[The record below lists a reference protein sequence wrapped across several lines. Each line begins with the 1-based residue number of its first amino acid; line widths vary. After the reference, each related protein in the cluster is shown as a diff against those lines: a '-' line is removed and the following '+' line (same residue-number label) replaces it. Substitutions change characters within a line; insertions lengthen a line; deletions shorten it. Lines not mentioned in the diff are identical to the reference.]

1 MSGHLEPIGRYR
13 PESFCEEECCW
24 ESGVSTS
31 PYTSRYTASPS
42 SSSPLAPLSS
52 SAGTTAKAAT
62 LHHHGNSNR
71 NSSSNSNSGSSYN
84 GERRDRLDVEAR
96 AVSFSLNSKDAPVSN
111 TLKLLF
117 FICGLSTFARSESVL
132 MQTQMYTKCFNL
144 GSTFYP
150 SASSAIFMPGILI
163 QLVQNRC
170 GDRRRLEE
178 RGRKTEK
185 LERGAVIV

>member
-13 PESFCEEECCW
+13 PDSFCEEECCW
-24 ESGVSTS
+24 ESGAKGAS

-42 SSSPLAPLSS
+42 SSSSLSPLAP
-52 SAGTTAKAAT
+52 ARTAV
-62 LHHHGNSNR
+62 LHS
-71 NSSSNSNSGSSYN
+71 
-84 GERRDRLDVEAR
+84 GERRERPDVETGER

-132 MQTQMYTKCFNL
+132 MQTQMYTKCFDL
-144 GSTFYP
+144 GTTFYP

-163 QLVQNRC
+163 QLVQNRWVGGC
-170 GDRRRLEE
+170 KKEKEREE
-178 RGRKTEK
+178 R
-185 LERGAVIV
+185 ERGFVCNCM